1 MKKIVINKQ
10 HGGFGLSPKAQ
21 KRYLELI
28 GKECYFYQHNIKNYT
43 RISEDDAENKI
54 FAVTITQDFGDE
66 VDKIPN
72 DAYWSDGDLERDDPL
87 LIQVINEFGEEAN
100 GRFACLGIIEI
111 PDDVEWQID
120 EYDGWETIHEKH
132 RSWG

>member
-1 MKKIVINKQ
+1 MTKIVINKQ

-28 GKECYFYQHNIKNYT
+28 GKECYFYQHNIKNYM
-43 RISEDDAENKI
+43 RISEDDAENRI
-54 FAVTITQDFGDE
+54 FSVTIMRDFGSE
-66 VDKIPN
+66 IDKIPN

-100 GRFACLGIIEI
+100 GKFACLSIIEI

>member
-1 MKKIVINKQ
+1 MTKIVINKQ

-28 GKECYFYQHNIKNYT
+28 GKECYFYQNNIKNYT
-43 RISEDDAENKI
+43 RIPMDDAENRI
-54 FAVTITQDFGDE
+54 FSVTITQNLGDE

-72 DAYWSDGDLERDDPL
+72 DAYWSDGDLERDDSL
-87 LIQVINEFGEEAN
+87 LIKIIEELGEEAN
-100 GRFACLGIIEI
+100 GRFACLEIIEI
-111 PDDVEWQID
+111 PDDVIWEID